1 MSVQVEIGQPST
13 FWYEGDTISPT
24 KAYSLYLMGLPFQS
38 VTSKLPDE
46 IKRKIM
52 IMRPSHPTATMLK
65 DMTTEL
71 TEEYIDLLKDFHKN
85 LKVYKSELDANNTQ
99 TGIFGEYLD
108 TRASEMNFYISYE
121 KLTDFIYDY
130 RNVLTNI
137 SSKYRR
143 IIDKITDNKKSWGNF
158 DDYES
163 FHYL

>member
-1 MSVQVEIGQPST
+1 MIVQVEFGKPST
-13 FWYEGDTISPT
+13 FWFKDNIISPT
-24 KAYSLYLMGLPFQS
+24 KAYSLYLMGIPFQS
-38 VTSKLPDE
+38 ITSKLPEE
-46 IKRKIM
+46 IRRKIM

-71 TEEYIDLLKDFHKN
+71 TEEYISLLKDFHKN

-137 SSKYRR
+137 SPRYKK
-143 IIDKITDNKKSWGNF
+143 IIDKITNNKKSWGNF
-158 DDYES
+158 EDYES
-163 FHYL
+163 FRYL

>member
-52 IMRPSHPTATMLK
+52 IMRPSHPTATMLNN
-65 DMTTEL
+65 MTVDL
-71 TEEYIDLLKDFHKN
+71 SKEYISLLQDFHKN
-85 LKVYKSELDANNTQ
+85 LNIYKSELDANNTQ

-137 SSKYRR
+137 TPKYRR
-143 IIDKITDNKKSWGNF
+143 IIEKIIDNKKMWGNF
-158 DDYES
+158 EDYKS